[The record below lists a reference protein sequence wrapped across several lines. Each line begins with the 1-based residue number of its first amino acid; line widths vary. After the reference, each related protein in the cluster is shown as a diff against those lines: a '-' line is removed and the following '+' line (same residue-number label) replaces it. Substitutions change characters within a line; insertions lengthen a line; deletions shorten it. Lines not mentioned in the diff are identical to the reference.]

1 MMQSNKTSS
10 FGGLGS
16 GGMLPPKWPK
26 WEKVGSPWGVDE
38 SGANDESSAD
48 LTTDLTTNDDSFF
61 MGKPKRRCL
70 MSEW

>member
-1 MMQSNKTSS
+1 
-10 FGGLGS
+10 
-16 GGMLPPKWPK
+16 MLPPKWPK
-26 WEKVGSPWGVDE
+26 WEKVGSPRGVDE

-48 LTTDLTTNDDSFF
+48 LSDLTTNHSFF